1 MSPEHSHAGAL
12 NPTVSACGG
21 GAFGKELSVDEI
33 MRGAPQDGISALLR
47 RDTREL
53 ASFSLCHVR
62 TQ

>member
-33 MRGAPQDGISALLR
+33 MRELLR
-47 RDTREL
+47 MEL
-53 ASFSLCHVR
+53 VPF
-62 TQ
+62 